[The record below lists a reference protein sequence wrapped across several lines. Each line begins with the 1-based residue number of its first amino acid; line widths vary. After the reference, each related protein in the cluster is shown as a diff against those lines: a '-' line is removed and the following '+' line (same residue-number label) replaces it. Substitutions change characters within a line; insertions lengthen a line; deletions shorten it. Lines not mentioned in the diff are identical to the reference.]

1 MSIVSSLPMESSM
14 SYACLKRDKIIGVSL
29 KGSMKQVDEFLC
41 DDEDRRSDRE
51 KKRIM
56 HD

>member
-1 MSIVSSLPMESSM
+1 M
-14 SYACLKRDKIIGVSL
+14 SYACLKRQVNKSKFEAIH
-29 KGSMKQVDEFLC
+29 MKQVDEFLC
-41 DDEDRRSDRE
+41 PLRIEGVIV

>member
-1 MSIVSSLPMESSM
+1 M
-14 SYACLKRDKIIGVSL
+14 SYACLKRQDNKS
-29 KGSMKQVDEFLC
+29 KFEAHMKQVDEFLC
-41 DDEDRRSDRE
+41 PLRIEGVIV

>member
-1 MSIVSSLPMESSM
+1 MESSM
-14 SYACLKRDKIIGVSL
+14 SYACLKRQDNKSKFEAIH
-29 KGSMKQVDEFLC
+29 MNQVDEFLWSL
-41 DDEDRRSDRE
+41 RIGGVIV